1 MESLHPSVVAECW
14 RLFLSGLPKQIMH
27 PAQKLGRP
35 SVLDL
40 INTAVSCLSTV
51 LHYRT
56 SPSSYLTLPWCHLTL
71 PLSLSPSFSLGFIGR
86 ARICMSSDAHMLG
99 HFLIVFHIKQPR
111 LMWSCTGTAHVKIS
125 GQLGLGRGKADTCL
139 HYKWRSILLESKN
152 KFTQKCNTGSLEKH
166 ANYIFCET
174 PKTFLLYPYKLLQYP
189 VEMNIRDS

>member
-1 MESLHPSVVAECW
+1 MLVCQLLHYCKLETLDMCRPCV
-14 RLFLSGLPKQIMH
+14 FLWCLNVGDCCFPGLPEQIMR

-56 SPSSYLTLPWCHLTL
+56 SPSSYLTLPWCHLIL

-99 HFLIVFHIKQPR
+99 HFLIVFHIKQPC

-139 HYKWRSILLESKN
+139 PYKWRSILLESK
-152 KFTQKCNTGSLEKH
+152 KNTVKGIVRSKIQHRVIEK
-166 ANYIFCET
+166 IC
-174 PKTFLLYPYKLLQYP
+174 LQ
-189 VEMNIRDS
+189 NAKK

>member
-1 MESLHPSVVAECW
+1 MLETVAFRFAKADNASCTKA
-14 RLFLSGLPKQIMH
+14 GKPM
-27 PAQKLGRP
+27 
-35 SVLDL
+35 VLDL

-99 HFLIVFHIKQPR
+99 HFLIVFHIKQPC
-111 LMWSCTGTAHVKIS
+111 LMWSCKGTAHVKIS

-139 HYKWRSILLESKN
+139 PYKWKVNTPWIKKLVHSKMQHRLIVNSKN
-152 KFTQKCNTGSLEKH
+152 IPAVPITIHCSTQPNEH
-166 ANYIFCET
+166 
-174 PKTFLLYPYKLLQYP
+174 
-189 VEMNIRDS
+189 